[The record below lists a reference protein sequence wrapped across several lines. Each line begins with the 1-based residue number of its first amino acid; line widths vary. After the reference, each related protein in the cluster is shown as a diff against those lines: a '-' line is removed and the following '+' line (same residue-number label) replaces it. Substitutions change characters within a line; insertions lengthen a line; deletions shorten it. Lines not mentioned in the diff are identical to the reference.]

1 MKREPGGLTPYLAS
15 LLRLG
20 GPRCER
26 DFLGHEHRSLLK
38 GAPPASV
45 AGGRVEH
52 PDEPGPAPRGP
63 DRQWPRLPGPNVL
76 RLCRRAA

>member
-38 GAPPASV
+38 GAPPAPL
-45 AGGRVEH
+45 AGLRGRMEH
-52 PDEPGPAPRGP
+52 PDEPEPA
-63 DRQWPRLPGPNVL
+63 PNVL
-76 RLCRRAA
+76 RLRRRAA

>member
-1 MKREPGGLTPYLAS
+1 MKREPGRLTPYLAS

-38 GAPPASV
+38 GAPPANV
-45 AGGRVEH
+45 ASLRGRMEQ
-52 PDEPGPAPRGP
+52 PDEPEPAPRI
-63 DRQWPRLPGPNVL
+63 L
-76 RLCRRAA
+76 RLRRKAA